1 MPSTPKD
8 RDAAWAALRGPYD
21 PARLAALARPPW
33 REVRLVAETG
43 STNADLAALARAGEP
58 GGLVLV
64 AERQTAGKGRLGR
77 AWSAPEGACVT
88 ASVLVRPE
96 APPARLRLAAAARR
110 AGGGRGAGGP
120 GAEDQAGSAEVKW
133 PNDVLLGGG
142 KAAGI
147 LAERIVDPSGGPMAV
162 VLGLGVNVAM
172 EADERPVAAATSLR
186 LAGAAP
192 TAREEVLDAVLAR
205 LGALLGQWE
214 AHAGDPRTSGL
225 RDRYVARCATV
236 GRAVTVALPGGESLE
251 GRAVD
256 VDGDGRLV
264 VESPSGARRIVS
276 AGDVVHAT
284 HA

>member
-1 MPSTPKD
+1 M
-8 RDAAWAALRGPYD
+8 
-21 PARLAALARPPW
+21 
-33 REVRLVAETG
+33 
-43 STNADLAALARAGEP
+43 
-58 GGLVLV
+58 
-64 AERQTAGKGRLGR
+64 
-77 AWSAPEGACVT
+77 
-88 ASVLVRPE
+88 
-96 APPARLRLAAAARR
+96 
-110 AGGGRGAGGP
+110 
-120 GAEDQAGSAEVKW
+120 KW
-133 PNDVLLGGG
+133 PNDVLLGDG

-172 EADERPVAAATSLR
+172 AADERPVAAATSLR

-192 TAREEVLDAVLAR
+192 TAREEVLDAVLAH
-205 LGALLGQWE
+205 LGVLLGQWD

-225 RDRYVARCATV
+225 RDGYVARCATV

-256 VDGDGRLV
+256 VDVDGRLV

>member
-21 PARLAALARPPW
+21 PARLAAMARLPW

-88 ASVLVRPE
+88 ASVLLRPE
-96 APPARLRLAAAARR
+96 APPARLGWLPLLAGLAVAEALGDLAARDP
-110 AGGGRGAGGP
+110 AGM
-120 GAEDQAGSAEVKW
+120 AEVKW
-133 PNDVLLGGG
+133 PNDVLLGEG

-147 LAERIVDPSGGPMAV
+147 LAERIVDRSGGPMAV
-162 VLGLGVNVAM
+162 VLGLGVNVALA
-172 EADERPVAAATSLR
+172 ADERPVAAATSLR
-186 LAGAAP
+186 LAGASP
-192 TAREEVLDAVLAR
+192 TAREEVLGSVLAH
-205 LGALLGQWE
+205 LGALLGQWV

-225 RDRYVARCATV
+225 RDRYVACCATV

-256 VDGDGRLV
+256 VDVDGRLV
-264 VESPSGARRIVS
+264 VESPSGARWIVS